1 MPPPRVAQPV
11 AEELTPTE
19 PARPTEEIPEA
30 VNQAMIPVETTN
42 PVSSEEFVYQG
53 NGGQEYVNTQEYP
66 FATTADQLATQTS
79 TYTVTET
86 RIEDSV
92 HLLFD
97 EISLLQVAGEITEVE
112 AVELRNLV
120 MQGDSRV
127 HEALRQHSL

>member
-1 MPPPRVAQPV
+1 M
-11 AEELTPTE
+11 E
-19 PARPTEEIPEA
+19 
-30 VNQAMIPVETTN
+30 
-42 PVSSEEFVYQG
+42 
-53 NGGQEYVNTQEYP
+53 
-66 FATTADQLATQTS
+66 S
-79 TYTVTET
+79 T
-86 RIEDSV
+86 V